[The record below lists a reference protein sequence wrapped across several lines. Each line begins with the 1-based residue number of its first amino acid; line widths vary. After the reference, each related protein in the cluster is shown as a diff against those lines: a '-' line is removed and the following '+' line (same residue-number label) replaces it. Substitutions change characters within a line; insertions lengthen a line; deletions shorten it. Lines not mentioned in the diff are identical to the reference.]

1 MRGLVALGRHVG
13 LATLA
18 GLIAGVVVGGLLG
31 RVVMRV
37 SGFMGGPG
45 MVGVRT
51 SNGNRVGDITLE
63 GTIGLILFAGVATGV
78 LGGILYAGSEPWLR
92 RSRPWS
98 GLVFGI
104 GLFAAVGFT
113 TVDPS
118 NVDFARFGSAPVN
131 VAMFAALFV
140 LFGIAIAW
148 LLERLR
154 AVAAGRGTRARVVEG
169 LGWLALLPVAP
180 LMVAVFAGLGA
191 NSDPLPAVVIAAA
204 LAIAAA
210 AHWRRFPPLIGY
222 AALAVPLMTG
232 SVRLAGG
239 LTALLAGL

>member
-1 MRGLVALGRHVG
+1 MRGLGALGRHVG

-37 SGFMGGPG
+37 SGFMAGPG
-45 MVGVRT
+45 LVGVRT
-51 SNGNRVGDITLE
+51 SNGNRVGDITVE
-63 GTIGLILFAGVATGV
+63 GTIALILFTGVAAGV

-92 RSRPWS
+92 RSRPWN

-118 NVDFARFGSAPVN
+118 NVDFARFGSTPVN

-154 AVAAGRGTRARVVEG
+154 TIAAGPGTPARVVQG
-169 LGWLALLPVAP
+169 LGWLVLLPAALLV
-180 LMVAVFAGLGA
+180 LAVFASLGA
-191 NSDPLPAVVIAAA
+191 GADPLPAVVIAAA
-204 LAIAAA
+204 LAIAAVA
-210 AHWRRFPPLIGY
+210 QWRRFPPLVGY
-222 AALAVPLMTG
+222 AALAVPLVTG

-239 LTALLAGL
+239 LADLLAGL

>member
-1 MRGLVALGRHVG
+1 MPLLVALGHVG

-18 GLIAGVVVGGLLG
+18 GLIAGIVVGGPLG

-37 SGFMGGPG
+37 SGFMAGPG

-63 GTIGLILFAGVATGV
+63 GTIALILFVGVATGV
-78 LGGILYAGSEPWLR
+78 AGGVLYAGSEPWLR
-92 RSRPWS
+92 RSRPWN
-98 GLVFGI
+98 GVIFGI

-113 TVDPS
+113 TLDPS

-140 LFGIAIAW
+140 VFGIATAW

-154 AVAAGRGTRARVVEG
+154 AVAAGRGTPARVIEG
-169 LGWLALLPVAP
+169 LGWLALLPAALLVI
-180 LMVAVFAGLGA
+180 AVFAGLAAGA
-191 NSDPLPAVVIAAA
+191 DPLPAVVIAAA
-204 LAIAAA
+204 VAIAAVA
-210 AHWRRFPPLIGY
+210 YWRRFPPLVGY
-222 AALAVPLMTG
+222 AALAVPLVAG

-239 LTALLAGL
+239 LTVLLAGL